1 MKEEEIKKEGNEK
14 EEKNKKEKVEIVWK
28 KLDKKMISN
37 LIVIAGLFFA
47 IGFFVSF
54 QGFFDKEKRSHISMN
69 EAKERTEIFITENLV
84 QPGTEIKVKGVSEEK
99 GLYKINLE
107 LMGQEID
114 SYLSKDGKFFFPE
127 AMDIG
132 EIEEQAQAMKDQ
144 ETEKNK
150 EIPKNSKPVVEA
162 FVMSYC
168 PYGTQIQKGLLP
180 VVDLLKDKI
189 DFDFKFVDYAMHD
202 KEEIDE
208 NLVQYCANEADQAK
222 YHQYLKCFLSKEDSE
237 ACLVEAQINQNTLN
251 QCITKTDV
259 EYEITKKYEDKANWG
274 GQFPPFDI
282 QKEENEKYGVQ
293 GSPTLIVNGV
303 EANSSRDP
311 QSLLSAICE
320 AFEEQPAECQQEL
333 SSETPAPGF
342 GDGTTV
348 SGANAECGE

>member
-1 MKEEEIKKEGNEK
+1 MKKEEIKKEGNEK

-150 EIPKNSKPVVEA
+150 
-162 FVMSYC
+162 
-168 PYGTQIQKGLLP
+168 
-180 VVDLLKDKI
+180 
-189 DFDFKFVDYAMHD
+189 
-202 KEEIDE
+202 
-208 NLVQYCANEADQAK
+208 
-222 YHQYLKCFLSKEDSE
+222 
-237 ACLVEAQINQNTLN
+237 
-251 QCITKTDV
+251 
-259 EYEITKKYEDKANWG
+259 
-274 GQFPPFDI
+274 
-282 QKEENEKYGVQ
+282 
-293 GSPTLIVNGV
+293 
-303 EANSSRDP
+303 
-311 QSLLSAICE
+311 
-320 AFEEQPAECQQEL
+320 
-333 SSETPAPGF
+333 
-342 GDGTTV
+342 
-348 SGANAECGE
+348 

>member
-1 MKEEEIKKEGNEK
+1 MKEEKTKKEGIEK
-14 EEKNKKEKVEIVWK
+14 DNKKKVNWK
-28 KLDKKMISN
+28 KIDKKMISN
-37 LIVIAGLFFA
+37 LIIVAGLFFA

-107 LMGQEID
+107 LMGQEIN

-132 EIEEQAQAMKDQ
+132 KIEEQAQAMKDQ
-144 ETEKNK
+144 EAEKNK

-162 FVMSYC
+162 FIMSYC
-168 PYGTQIQKGLLP
+168 PYGTQAQKGLLP

-189 DFDFKFVDYAMHD
+189 DFDFKFVDYAMHE

-208 NLVQYCANEADQAK
+208 NLIQYCANEADQGK
-222 YHQYLKCFLSKEDSE
+222 YYQYLKCFLSKEDSDT
-237 ACLVEAQINQNTLN
+237 CLNEAQINRTALN
-251 QCITKTDV
+251 QCITQTDA
-259 EYEITKKYEDKANWG
+259 EYEITEKYEDKANWG
-274 GQFPPFDI
+274 GQFPPFDV
-282 QKEENEKYGVQ
+282 QKEDNEKYGVQ
-293 GSPTLIVNGV
+293 GSPTLIINGV
-303 EANSSRDP
+303 EASSARDP
-311 QSLLSAICE
+311 QSLLITICE

-333 SSETPAPGF
+333 PSETPAPGF

-348 SGANAECGE
+348 SGAAAECGE